1 MANLTFTN
9 HHNVKL
15 IASSTDLLVL
25 QGVGDIRGAGE
36 RSLPSSTIYPATNN
50 KNIFANWFIS
60 AICAFFVIT
69 LPIFDYNYYDHHCHD
84 YSLLHHYYL
93 VIICSELHSPMK
105 RQTQF

>member
-25 QGVGDIRGAGE
+25 QGVGNIRGAGE

-69 LPIFDYNYYDHHCHD
+69 LPIFMIIIIMIITVMITACYIIITW
-84 YSLLHHYYL
+84 LLFAAGCIVL
-93 VIICSELHSPMK
+93 
-105 RQTQF
+105 

>member
-25 QGVGDIRGAGE
+25 QGEGDIRGAGE

-69 LPIFDYNYYDHHCHD
+69 LPIFMIIIIMTITVMITACYIIITW
-84 YSLLHHYYL
+84 LLFAAGCIAL
-93 VIICSELHSPMK
+93 
-105 RQTQF
+105 

>member
-69 LPIFDYNYYDHHCHD
+69 LPIFMIIIIMTITVMVTACYIIITW
-84 YSLLHHYYL
+84 LLFAAGCIVL
-93 VIICSELHSPMK
+93 
-105 RQTQF
+105 

>member
-25 QGVGDIRGAGE
+25 QGMGDIRGAGE

-69 LPIFDYNYYDHHCHD
+69 LPIFMIIIIMIITVMITACYIIITW
-84 YSLLHHYYL
+84 LLFAAGCIVL
-93 VIICSELHSPMK
+93 
-105 RQTQF
+105 

>member
-69 LPIFDYNYYDHHCHD
+69 LPIFMIIIIMTITVMITACYIIITW
-84 YSLLHHYYL
+84 LLFAAGCIAL
-93 VIICSELHSPMK
+93 
-105 RQTQF
+105 

>member
-25 QGVGDIRGAGE
+25 QGEGDIRGAGE
-36 RSLPSSTIYPATNN
+36 RSLPSSTIYPVTNN

-69 LPIFDYNYYDHHCHD
+69 LPIFMIIIIMTIIVMITACYIIITW
-84 YSLLHHYYL
+84 LLFAASCIVL
-93 VIICSELHSPMK
+93 
-105 RQTQF
+105 

>member
-69 LPIFDYNYYDHHCHD
+69 LPIFMIIIIMIITVMITACYIIITW
-84 YSLLHHYYL
+84 LLFAAGCIAL
-93 VIICSELHSPMK
+93 
-105 RQTQF
+105 

>member
-1 MANLTFTN
+1 MANWTFTN

-69 LPIFDYNYYDHHCHD
+69 LPIFMIIIIMTITVMITACYIIITW
-84 YSLLHHYYL
+84 LLFAAGCIVL
-93 VIICSELHSPMK
+93 
-105 RQTQF
+105 

>member
-69 LPIFDYNYYDHHCHD
+69 LPIFMIIIIMTIIVMITACYIIITW
-84 YSLLHHYYL
+84 LLFAAGCIAL
-93 VIICSELHSPMK
+93 
-105 RQTQF
+105 

>member
-69 LPIFDYNYYDHHCHD
+69 LPIFMIIIIMTITVMITACYIIITW
-84 YSLLHHYYL
+84 LLFAAGCIVL
-93 VIICSELHSPMK
+93 
-105 RQTQF
+105 

>member
-69 LPIFDYNYYDHHCHD
+69 LPIFMIIIIMTIT
-84 YSLLHHYYL
+84 
-93 VIICSELHSPMK
+93 VIITACYIIITWLL
-105 RQTQF
+105 FAAGCIVL

>member
-69 LPIFDYNYYDHHCHD
+69 LPIFMIIIIMIITVMITACYIIITW
-84 YSLLHHYYL
+84 LLFAAGCIVL
-93 VIICSELHSPMK
+93 
-105 RQTQF
+105 

>member
-1 MANLTFTN
+1 MANWTFTN

-36 RSLPSSTIYPATNN
+36 RSLPSSTIYPANNN

-69 LPIFDYNYYDHHCHD
+69 LPIFMIIIIMTITVMITACYIIITW
-84 YSLLHHYYL
+84 LLFAAGCIAL
-93 VIICSELHSPMK
+93 
-105 RQTQF
+105 

>member
-1 MANLTFTN
+1 MANWTFTN

-69 LPIFDYNYYDHHCHD
+69 LPIFMIIIIMTITVMITACYIIITW
-84 YSLLHHYYL
+84 LLFAAGCMAL
-93 VIICSELHSPMK
+93 
-105 RQTQF
+105 

>member
-1 MANLTFTN
+1 MANWTFTN

-25 QGVGDIRGAGE
+25 QGEGDIRGAGE

-69 LPIFDYNYYDHHCHD
+69 LPIFMIIIIMTITVMITACYIIITW
-84 YSLLHHYYL
+84 LLFAAGCIVL
-93 VIICSELHSPMK
+93 
-105 RQTQF
+105 

>member
-1 MANLTFTN
+1 MANWTFTN

-69 LPIFDYNYYDHHCHD
+69 LPIFMIIIIMTITVMITACYIIITW
-84 YSLLHHYYL
+84 LLFAAGCIAL
-93 VIICSELHSPMK
+93 
-105 RQTQF
+105 